1 MSSSPLRDGAWRPDG
16 DGANTSSSPPPTRRH
31 RHHRRWWCLCARRWR
46 ASEGPSSP
54 YGLAPS
60 IETDRPSSLLE
71 PSAAAATATTAV
83 AVGTAMANDDAT
95 RTMLLNLDIPNV
107 SNRREFSYFS
117 FLTLKFEEPSEGL
130 CPLQCDSCHIIIRRR
145 MREVF
150 AWFLFSESVS
160 RRRQVPENYWLLSAN
175 VMMSAGNF
183 LSQRTAFL
191 W

>member
-1 MSSSPLRDGAWRPDG
+1 MATAPTPRRRLRQHDDIVIIVAGGVCALDDGVLPK
-16 DGANTSSSPPPTRRH
+16 
-31 RHHRRWWCLCARRWR
+31 
-46 ASEGPSSP
+46 
-54 YGLAPS
+54 
-60 IETDRPSSLLE
+60 

-107 SNRREFSYFS
+107 SNRQ
-117 FLTLKFEEPSEGL
+117 GL